1 MKLDVIKMFN
11 KLCDP
16 AKLYVMLSL
25 ASVVVYIV
33 HFMGQSKKT
42 YSIKDLG
49 LQVLL
54 MFIWTAI
61 LNKVCSFKYGEKIS
75 WILVFL
81 PVVFMIVLMVVAFK
95 MIDELDLTK
104 DDIHKLL
111 DGVNKDKDDDDA
123 DDELEGFQGC
133 GK

>member
-1 MKLDVIKMFN
+1 MKLDVLKMFN

-33 HFMGQSKKT
+33 HFMRNSNKVH
-42 YSIKDLG
+42 SIKDLG

-54 MFIWTAI
+54 MFIWTLI

-81 PVVFMIVLMVVAFK
+81 PVVFMIVLMVLAFK

-111 DGVNKDKDDDDA
+111 DKANKNVDEE
-123 DDELEGFQGC
+123 DELEGFQGC
-133 GK
+133 GN

>member
-1 MKLDVIKMFN
+1 MKVDILKMFN

-42 YSIKDLG
+42 HSIKDLG

-81 PVVFMIVLMVVAFK
+81 PVILMIVLMVLAFK

-111 DGVNKDKDDDDA
+111 DKANKDVDEE
-123 DDELEGFQGC
+123 DELEGFQGC
-133 GK
+133 GA

>member
-1 MKLDVIKMFN
+1 MKLDLMKMFN

-42 YSIKDLG
+42 HSIKDLG

-81 PVVFMIVLMVVAFK
+81 PVILMIVLIMIAFK
-95 MIDELDLTK
+95 MVDELDLTK

-111 DGVNKDKDDDDA
+111 NKENKDLNEE
-123 DDELEGFQGC
+123 DELEGFQGC
-133 GK
+133 GS

>member
-1 MKLDVIKMFN
+1 MKLDVLKMFN

-33 HFMGQSKKT
+33 HFMGQSKKIH
-42 YSIKDLG
+42 SIKDLG

-81 PVVFMIVLMVVAFK
+81 PVVFMIVLMVLAFK

-111 DGVNKDKDDDDA
+111 DKANKGVDEE
-123 DDELEGFQGC
+123 DELEGFQGC
-133 GK
+133 GN

>member
-1 MKLDVIKMFN
+1 MKVDILKMFN

-42 YSIKDLG
+42 HSIKDLG
-49 LQVLL
+49 LQVIL

-81 PVVFMIVLMVVAFK
+81 PVILMIVLMVLAFK

-111 DGVNKDKDDDDA
+111 DKANKDVDEE
-123 DDELEGFQGC
+123 DELEGFQGC
-133 GK
+133 GA

>member
-1 MKLDVIKMFN
+1 MKLDVLKMFN

-42 YSIKDLG
+42 HSIKDLG

-81 PVVFMIVLMVVAFK
+81 PVIFMIILMVLAFK
-95 MIDELDLTK
+95 IIDELDLTK

-111 DGVNKDKDDDDA
+111 DKANKGVDEE
-123 DDELEGFQGC
+123 DELEGFQGC
-133 GK
+133 GA

>member
-1 MKLDVIKMFN
+1 MKLDIVKMFN

-16 AKLYVMLSL
+16 AKFYVMISL
-25 ASVVVYIV
+25 ASVVVYIIHFVRNSNKV
-33 HFMGQSKKT
+33 H
-42 YSIKDLG
+42 SIKDLG

-54 MFIWTAI
+54 MFIWTLI

-75 WILVFL
+75 WVLVFL
-81 PVVFMIVLMVVAFK
+81 PIILMIVLMVLAFK

-111 DGVNKDKDDDDA
+111 DKTNKDIDEE
-123 DDELEGFQGC
+123 DELEGFQGC
-133 GK
+133 GA

>member
-1 MKLDVIKMFN
+1 MKLDVLKLFN
-11 KLCDP
+11 KLCNP
-16 AKLYVMLSL
+16 AKLYVLLSFV
-25 ASVVVYIV
+25 SIVVYIV

-42 YSIKDLG
+42 HSIKDLG

-81 PVVFMIVLMVVAFK
+81 PVVFMIVLMVLAFK
-95 MIDELDLTK
+95 MVDKLNLTK

-111 DGVNKDKDDDDA
+111 DKANKGVDEE
-123 DDELEGFQGC
+123 DELEGFQGC
-133 GK
+133 DV